1 MWDFSIGRAFGML
14 LKTMPYLIFRVMVYS
29 GIALGYVLLSGIGA
43 GIGYGIGGLGGPD
56 GQATGA
62 LVGGL
67 IGFGVGSGIMFFLRE
82 YLLYVV
88 KAGHIAVL
96 VELLD
101 GRPLPDGKGQVAY
114 GASVV
119 KQRFVQSSVLFG
131 LDRLLKGVIRVM
143 TRVVEGVANFLPI
156 PGTQAIVGFIRAMLK
171 LSVGFLDELI
181 LAHAIRSKSDN
192 PWKSSA
198 DALVLYGQNGKSMM
212 KNAFFATL
220 LMYLVTAVLFAVF
233 LIPAGLLVWML
244 PGQLSAMTM
253 IFALVFAWA
262 AKAALLEPL
271 ALVCMMQ
278 AYFKVIDGQ
287 QPDPVWDQRLTKMT
301 GKFGKI
307 KQQAID
313 WVPQPGATVEPVA
326 TPVPATQ
333 QPRNS
338 EG

>member
-1 MWDFSIGRAFGML
+1 MWDFSLGRAFGML
-14 LKTMPYLIFRVMVYS
+14 SKTMPYLMFRVMVYF
-29 GIALGYVLLSGIGA
+29 GIATGYVLLCGIGA
-43 GIGYGIGGLGGPD
+43 GIGYGIGSIGGAD
-56 GQATGA
+56 GAAGGA
-62 LVGGL
+62 FWGGL
-67 IGFGVGSGIMFFLRE
+67 IGFGIGSGIMFFLRE

-119 KQRFVQSSVLFG
+119 KQRFVQSSVLFA
-131 LDRLLKGVIRVM
+131 LDRLLKGVIRMM

-156 PGTQAIVGFIRAMLK
+156 PGTQAIVGLIRGMLK

-192 PWKSSA
+192 PWQASA
-198 DALVLYGQNGKSMM
+198 DALVLYGQNGKAMM
-212 KNAFFATL
+212 KNALFATL
-220 LMYLVTAVLFAVF
+220 LMYAVSAVLFAIF
-233 LIPAGLLVWML
+233 LVPAGLMVWML
-244 PGQLSAMTM
+244 PGQMSAMTF

-278 AYFKVIDGQ
+278 AYFRVIDGQ
-287 QPDPVWDQRLTKMT
+287 QPDPVWDQRLTQMT

-313 WVPQPGATVEPVA
+313 WVPQPTTAAYTASPAAV
-326 TPVPATQ
+326 TPTAS
-333 QPRNS
+333 ND
-338 EG
+338 

>member
-14 LKTMPYLIFRVMVYS
+14 LKTTPYLLFRSMVYA

-43 GIGYGIGGLGGPD
+43 GIGYGIGGLGGAD
-56 GQATGA
+56 GHAGGA
-62 LVGGL
+62 LIGGL
-67 IGFGVGSGIMFFLRE
+67 IGFSVGSGIMFFLRE

-96 VELLD
+96 VELVD

-119 KQRFVQSSVLFG
+119 KQRFVQSSVLFA
-131 LDRLLKGVIRVM
+131 LDRLLKGVIRMM
-143 TRVVEGVANFLPI
+143 TRMVEGVANFLPI
-156 PGTQAIVGFIRAMLK
+156 PGTQAIVGFIRGMLK

-181 LAHAIRSKSDN
+181 LAHAIRTRSDN
-192 PWKSSA
+192 PWQASA
-198 DALVLYGQNGKSMM
+198 DALVLYGQNGKAMM
-212 KNAFFATL
+212 KNAFFASV
-220 LMYLVTAVLFAVF
+220 LMYIVTAVLFAVF

-244 PGQLSAMTM
+244 PGQLSALTM

-271 ALVCMMQ
+271 ALACMMQ
-278 AYFKVIDGQ
+278 AYFKIIDGQ

-313 WVPQPGATVEPVA
+313 WVPQSGATVDGVGAPGLV
-326 TPVPATQ
+326 VQ
-333 QPRNS
+333 QPGAG
-338 EG
+338 EV

>member
-56 GQATGA
+56 GHASGA

-101 GRPLPDGKGQVAY
+101 GKPLPDGKGQVAY

-119 KQRFVQSSVLFG
+119 KQRFVQSSVLFA
-131 LDRLLKGVIRVM
+131 LDRLLKSVIRMM

-156 PGTQAIVGFIRAMLK
+156 PGTQTIVGLIRGMLK

-181 LAHAIRSKSDN
+181 LAHAIRTRSDN
-192 PWKSSA
+192 PRRSR
-198 DALVLYGQNGKSMM
+198 
-212 KNAFFATL
+212 
-220 LMYLVTAVLFAVF
+220 
-233 LIPAGLLVWML
+233 PA
-244 PGQLSAMTM
+244 
-253 IFALVFAWA
+253 I
-262 AKAALLEPL
+262 AKADRGVAKEKEKGTEGIKVRLNSLRPL
-271 ALVCMMQ
+271 FESFFDKPSASTAGSRCCRTACPPAVS
-278 AYFKVIDGQ
+278 
-287 QPDPVWDQRLTKMT
+287 
-301 GKFGKI
+301 
-307 KQQAID
+307 AI
-313 WVPQPGATVEPVA
+313 ARVA
-326 TPVPATQ
+326 VRTHH
-333 QPRNS
+333 R
-338 EG
+338 

>member
-1 MWDFSIGRAFGML
+1 
-14 LKTMPYLIFRVMVYS
+14 
-29 GIALGYVLLSGIGA
+29 
-43 GIGYGIGGLGGPD
+43 
-56 GQATGA
+56 
-62 LVGGL
+62 
-67 IGFGVGSGIMFFLRE
+67 MFFLRE

-114 GASVV
+114 GTSVV
-119 KQRFVQSSVLFG
+119 KQRFVQSSVLFA
-131 LDRLLKGVIRVM
+131 LDRLLKGVIRMM

-156 PGTQAIVGFIRAMLK
+156 PGTQAIVGLIRGMLK

-181 LAHAIRSKSDN
+181 L
-192 PWKSSA
+192 
-198 DALVLYGQNGKSMM
+198 
-212 KNAFFATL
+212 
-220 LMYLVTAVLFAVF
+220 
-233 LIPAGLLVWML
+233 LVWML
-244 PGQLSAMTM
+244 PGQLSALTL

-278 AYFKVIDGQ
+278 AYFKVIEGQ
-287 QPDPVWDQRLTKMT
+287 VPDPVWDQRLTQMS

-313 WVPQPGATVEPVA
+313 WVPQPSAAANSAASP
-326 TPVPATQ
+326 TPVTQ
-333 QPRNS
+333 AGNG

>member
-1 MWDFSIGRAFGML
+1 MWDFSLGRAFGML
-14 LKTMPYLIFRVMVYS
+14 LKTMPYLVFRAMVYF
-29 GIALGYVLLSGIGA
+29 GIALGYVLLCGIGA
-43 GIGYGIGGLGGPD
+43 GIGYGIGSLGGPD
-56 GQATGA
+56 GQASGA
-62 LVGGL
+62 FWGGL

-119 KQRFVQSSVLFG
+119 KQRFVQSSVLFA
-131 LDRLLKGVIRVM
+131 LDRLLKGVIRMM

-156 PGTQAIVGFIRAMLK
+156 PGTQAIVGLIRGMLK

-192 PWKSSA
+192 PWRASA
-198 DALVLYGQNGKSMM
+198 QALVLYGQNGKAMM
-212 KNAFFATL
+212 KNALFATL
-220 LMYLVTAVLFAVF
+220 LMYLVSAVLFAVF

-244 PGQLSAMTM
+244 PGELSAMTLLV
-253 IFALVFAWA
+253 ALVFAWA

-278 AYFKVIDGQ
+278 AYFKVIEGQ
-287 QPDPVWDQRLTKMT
+287 QPDPVWDQRLTQVSS
-301 GKFGKI
+301 KFGKI

-313 WVPQPGATVEPVA
+313 WVPQPSSAAAASSAATRA
-326 TPVPATQ
+326 
-333 QPRNS
+333 S
-338 EG
+338 D

>member
-1 MWDFSIGRAFGML
+1 MWDFSLGRAFGML
-14 LKTMPYLIFRVMVYS
+14 LKTMPYLVFRAMVYF

-43 GIGYGIGGLGGPD
+43 GIGYGIGGLGGAD
-56 GQATGA
+56 GQAGGA
-62 LVGGL
+62 LVGAL
-67 IGFGVGSGIMFFLRE
+67 IGFGVGSGILFFLRE

-119 KQRFVQSSVLFG
+119 KQRFVQSSVLFA
-131 LDRLLKGVIRVM
+131 LDRLLKGVIRM
-143 TRVVEGVANFLPI
+143 MARVVEGVANFLPI
-156 PGTQAIVGFIRAMLK
+156 PGTQAIVGLIRGMLK

-192 PWKSSA
+192 PWQSSA
-198 DALVLYGQNGKSMM
+198 QALVLYGQNGKAMM

-220 LMYLVTAVLFAVF
+220 LMYLVSAVLFALF
-233 LIPAGLLVWML
+233 LVPAGLLVWML
-244 PGQLSAMTM
+244 PGQLSALTL

-271 ALVCMMQ
+271 ALACMMQ
-278 AYFKVIDGQ
+278 AYFKVIEGQ
-287 QPDPVWDQRLTKMT
+287 VPDPVWDQRLTQMS

-313 WVPQPGATVEPVA
+313 WVPQPSAATNSAVSP
-326 TPVPATQ
+326 TPVTQ
-333 QPRNS
+333 AGNG